1 MGRLVLVLLLVA
13 SSISGETLRVGVA
26 LGFPPYQD
34 IQWGHPVG
42 LDVVL
47 TEAILRESGDTAV
60 WIARPWDEILGL
72 LRTSNDLDL
81 VVGMEQTGDR
91 RVLFHLGAVL
101 YVRKNALFVLD
112 PGPPIRSLADLGG
125 RAVAGDRD
133 AFGEL
138 ELAQRGLKADVRL
151 VRTSTKEVAFE
162 ALVAGRVEAALMPE
176 AVGRALAK
184 ASGVSVRLVDLGDP
198 GTPVGLAARRDRAD
212 LMTRLDAA
220 VVRLERSGVLR
231 SLRESY
237 LR

>member
-1 MGRLVLVLLLVA
+1 MRRLAFVLLLVA

-34 IQWGHPVG
+34 VQGGRPVG

-47 TEAILRESGDTAV
+47 ADAILRESGDTAV
-60 WIARPWDEILGL
+60 WVARPWDEILGL
-72 LRTSNDLDL
+72 LRTSHDLDL
-81 VVGMEQTGDR
+81 VIGMEQSGDR
-91 RVLFHLGAVL
+91 GVHFLLGEEL
-101 YVRKNALFVLD
+101 YLRKNALFVLD
-112 PGPPIRSLADLGG
+112 SSPQIRSLDDLGG

-162 ALVAGRVEAALMPE
+162 ALAAGRVEAALMPE
-176 AVGRALAK
+176 AVGRALAR
-184 ASGVSVRLVDLGDP
+184 ASGVSVRLIDLGDP
-198 GTPVGLAARRDRAD
+198 GTPVGLAVRRGRPD
-212 LMTRLDAA
+212 LLVRLNAA
-220 VVRLERSGVLR
+220 TARLERSGTLR
-231 SLRESY
+231 ALRESY